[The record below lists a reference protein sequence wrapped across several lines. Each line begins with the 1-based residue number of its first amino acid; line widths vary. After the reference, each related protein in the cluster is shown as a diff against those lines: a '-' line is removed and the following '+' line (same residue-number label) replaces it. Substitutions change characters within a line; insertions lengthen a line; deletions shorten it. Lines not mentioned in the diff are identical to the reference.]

1 MTERKRGLGRGL
13 GELGLTELL
22 SDMGVARTE
31 KPPAFHTQETKAPE
45 KSDTLR
51 ELPLDKLRS
60 GRYQPRKNMDQALLE
75 ELAQSIRTQGVIQP
89 IIVRR
94 MNDGYEIV
102 AGERRWRAAQL
113 AGLDHIPAVI
123 RDISDETAIALALI
137 ENIQRHDLNAIEEA
151 TALHRL
157 LTEFNLTHQEVA
169 EAVGKSRTVVT
180 NLLRLL
186 KLNLEVRAL
195 VEKGDLEMGH
205 ARALLALE
213 GAQQSETANRVV
225 TQALSVRQ
233 TEQLIRHLQEKRER
247 PQGLKTLDPDIAS
260 LQKEL
265 SEKLGAVVWIRHNAK
280 GKGKL
285 IINYHSVDELD
296 GILERIQ

>member
-1 MTERKRGLGRGL
+1 MTEKKRGLGRGL

-22 SDMGVARTE
+22 SDMGVIRSETQTTAKTQEAKTSE
-31 KPPAFHTQETKAPE
+31 KP
-45 KSDTLR
+45 DTLR
-51 ELPLDKLRS
+51 ELPLETLRP
-60 GRYQPRKNMDQALLE
+60 GRYQPRKHMNQELLE

-113 AGLDHIPAVI
+113 AGLDQIPAVI
-123 RDISDETAIALALI
+123 RDIPDETAIALSLI

-151 TALHRL
+151 AALHRL

-186 KLNLEVRAL
+186 KLHAEVRRIW
-195 VEKGDLEMGH
+195 KWGM
-205 ARALLALE
+205 RALCWL
-213 GAQQSETANRVV
+213 
-225 TQALSVRQ
+225 
-233 TEQLIRHLQEKRER
+233 
-247 PQGLKTLDPDIAS
+247 
-260 LQKEL
+260 
-265 SEKLGAVVWIRHNAK
+265 
-280 GKGKL
+280 
-285 IINYHSVDELD
+285 
-296 GILERIQ
+296 